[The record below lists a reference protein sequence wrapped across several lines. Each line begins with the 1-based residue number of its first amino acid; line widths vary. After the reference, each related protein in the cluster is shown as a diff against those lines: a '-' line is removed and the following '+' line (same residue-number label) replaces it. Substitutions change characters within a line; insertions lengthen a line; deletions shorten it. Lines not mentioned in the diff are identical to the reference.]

1 MKTYRRKTTEVE
13 AIQLREDNIVDVL
26 AWFRKQSPVE
36 ILDEKIDEQ
45 IQSILQQKYIYVFNP
60 TGEVVKVD
68 MGNYIFKDEFNL
80 YNACS
85 EKYFLNTFEEVPDK
99 NVSIPDALEV
109 ISGCMNIY
117 ALGGHKVSFLYP
129 DNGYEED
136 KRRVEEHLK
145 LNEEYTV
152 DCTIVYNDFTDVML
166 KEIPGITFNS
176 CHFVDVVKQSE
187 EDDKK
192 HPKWA
197 YYNK

>member
-1 MKTYRRKTTEVE
+1 MKTYRRKTIEVE
-13 AIQLREDNIVDVL
+13 AIQLREDNIVDVVD
-26 AWFRKQSPVE
+26 WFRKQSPVE
-36 ILDEKIDEQ
+36 IPDEKIDEQ
-45 IQSILQQKYIYVFNP
+45 IQSILQQKCIYIANFI
-60 TGEVVKVD
+60 GEVFKVD
-68 MGNYIFKDEFNL
+68 MGNYVFKDEFNL
-80 YNACS
+80 YNTCS
-85 EKYFLNTFEEVPDK
+85 EKYFLNNFEEVPDK

-117 ALGGHKVSFLYP
+117 ALEGHKVRFVYP